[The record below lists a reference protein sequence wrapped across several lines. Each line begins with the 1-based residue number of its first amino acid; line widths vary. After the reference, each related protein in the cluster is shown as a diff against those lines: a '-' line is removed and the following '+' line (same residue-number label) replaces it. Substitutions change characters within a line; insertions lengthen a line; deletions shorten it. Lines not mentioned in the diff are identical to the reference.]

1 MPSSRRR
8 IAARPIL
15 DFHFPPQNTLSSVLL
30 SQYPAA
36 KTELFLGGFAAFS
49 IPRRE
54 IFGDLLFPL

>member
-1 MPSSRRR
+1 VPSSRRL

-15 DFHFPPQNTLSSVLL
+15 DFHFSPQNTLSSVLL

-36 KTELFLGGFAAFS
+36 KEELSLGGFAAFS

-54 IFGDLLFPL
+54 IFGDLLFAI